1 MVTRNN
7 RNRKN
12 NRRTALSFIADRL
25 GNDAVTTHEMW
36 HFGHHLIASG
46 VTFPQHSK
54 RAFLSINR
62 IDDLGQ
68 LLRGHPEFM
77 YVDDVESWSR
87 EDGRLRRFRTKI
99 WMRKHRG

>member
-7 RNRKN
+7 RNRKE

-36 HFGHHLIASG
+36 FFGHHLVDTG
-46 VTFPQHSK
+46 VTFPPHAK

-62 IDDLGQ
+62 IDDMGQ
-68 LLRGHPEFM
+68 LLRGHPEFKFI
-77 YVDDVESWSR
+77 DDVETYSR
-87 EDGRLRRFRTKI
+87 EQGRLRRFRTKI
-99 WMRKHRG
+99 WMRK